1 MLTAKEAY
9 ARYDETKLFAKKYFN
24 EVISPAILKVAN
36 DSTSC
41 KFKMN
46 DVYYVGESFRFTGPY
61 PHNYGSNVDLTN
73 AILAVIREQGFT
85 TKTIHLSSGNE
96 YTHGDIDLIVSW
108 DLEEEEK

>member
-24 EVISPAILKVAN
+24 EVISPAILQVAN

-41 KFKMN
+41 KFKMI
-46 DVYYVGESFRFTGPY
+46 DVFCTGKSFRFKDPY
-61 PHNYGSNVDLTN
+61 PHNYGTNVDLTN
-73 AILAVIREQGFT
+73 EIIAVIKEQGFT
-85 TKTIHLSSGNE
+85 TEVIYNSCGNE
-96 YTHGDIDLIVSW
+96 YKHGDVDLIVSW